1 MTVKGGGCGLPG
13 LEGQSFDDIWRSLE
27 SWEDSIK
34 DPRNYQAKV
43 LNSLVDGY
51 AKTEYGERVGA
62 AEVESIEDYRK
73 SFPRVSYVDIKP
85 YVDEVRGGNYRAF
98 LYEEP
103 LSWVLTR
110 GSTGDS
116 KVFPVTRSH
125 LHEIFDCGSRAVM
138 NYALKRGGPDMV
150 GGRVLNLNFP
160 SNIETLDVAG
170 RRVVYGYS
178 SGTYAKLNP
187 VLRGL
192 ALIPRQEEID
202 DLETGLSRRDWE
214 RRFELIYQKSRDERV
229 VFIIGVAPVQTAFGR
244 YVKRKHG
251 IYPKH
256 LWGLDAI
263 FTTSVAKI
271 QTRYAPVLK
280 SLYGEVPVVEMY
292 TATEG
297 AFAQQRDSLP
307 YVVPNYDTYLF
318 EVEKG
323 GRVKMLHELE
333 RGESGRLIVSTSM
346 LPRYSIGDMIEG
358 MGKNYFRVFGRANR
372 RTIVEHAI
380 YRALFRWFI

>member
-1 MTVKGGGCGLPG
+1 M
-13 LEGQSFDDIWRSLE
+13 
-27 SWEDSIK
+27 
-34 DPRNYQAKV
+34 KV
-43 LNSLVDGY
+43 LNSLLDEY

-62 AEVESIEDYRK
+62 ADVGSIDDYRK
-73 SFPRVSYVDIKP
+73 RFPDVSYADIKP
-85 YVDEVRGGNYRAF
+85 YVEQVRSGNYGA
-98 LYEEP
+98 LLSEEP
-103 LSWVLTR
+103 LTWVLTR
-110 GSTGDS
+110 GSTGES
-116 KVFPVTRSH
+116 KVFPVTKSH
-125 LHEIFDCGSRAVM
+125 LHEIFNCGSRAIM
-138 NYALKRGGPDMV
+138 NYALKSGSSDMLE
-150 GGRVLNLNFP
+150 GKVLNLNFP
-160 SNIETLDVAG
+160 SNTETLDVAG

-192 ALIPRQEEID
+192 TLIPRQEEID
-202 DLETGLSRRDWE
+202 DLETGLSRRDWQ
-214 RRFELIYQKSRDERV
+214 RRFELIYQKSRDEKV

-251 IYPKH
+251 AYPKL
-256 LWGLDAI
+256 LWDLGAI

-297 AFAQQRDSLP
+297 AFAQQKDSLP

-318 EVEKG
+318 EVETG

-333 RGESGRLIVSTSM
+333 RGEWGRLIVSTSM

-358 MGKNYFRVFGRANR
+358 MGKNYYRVFGRANR
-372 RTIVEHAI
+372 RTIVEHI
-380 YRALFRWFI
+380 FYRALFKWFI